1 MRNLILA
8 ITGFALGVSV
18 AVVLAGRVEA
28 PAAASPGSPEG
39 ATSA

>member
-18 AVVLAGRVEA
+18 AVVLAGRAEA
-28 PAAASPGSPEG
+28 PTSPSPEG
-39 ATSA
+39 ATGA